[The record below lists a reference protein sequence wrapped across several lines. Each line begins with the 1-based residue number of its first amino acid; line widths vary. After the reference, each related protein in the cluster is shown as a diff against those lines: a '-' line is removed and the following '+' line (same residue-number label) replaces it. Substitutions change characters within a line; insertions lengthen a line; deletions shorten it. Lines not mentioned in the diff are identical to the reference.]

1 MPVHY
6 PVEPAFASVYDLV
19 FLQGARV
26 VNKPTTFDSPLLDGS
41 GNPVID
47 TSSSRRPPRPARKAK
62 RTSKY
67 LPHSGAKETAR
78 RFRPSAPVGV
88 GGFAG
93 EDKP

>member
-1 MPVHY
+1 M
-6 PVEPAFASVYDLV
+6 
-19 FLQGARV
+19 
-26 VNKPTTFDSPLLDGS
+26 NKPSLYDSPLLDGS

-47 TSSSRRPPRPARKAK
+47 TYSSPRRPARKAK

-67 LPHSGAKETAR
+67 LPHAGAKETAR
-78 RFRPSAPVGV
+78 KFRPLAPVGI

>member
-1 MPVHY
+1 M
-6 PVEPAFASVYDLV
+6 
-19 FLQGARV
+19 
-26 VNKPTTFDSPLLDGS
+26 NKPTPFDSPLLDGS

-47 TSSSRRPPRPARKAK
+47 TYSSRHSLRPARKAK

-67 LPHSGAKETAR
+67 LPHAGAKETAR
-78 RFRPSAPVGV
+78 KFRPPAPVGI